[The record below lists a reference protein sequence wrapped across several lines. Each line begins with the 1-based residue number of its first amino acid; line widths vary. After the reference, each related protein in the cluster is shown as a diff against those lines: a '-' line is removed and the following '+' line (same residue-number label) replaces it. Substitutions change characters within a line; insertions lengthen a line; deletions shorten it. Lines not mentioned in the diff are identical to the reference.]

1 MIVLLQGIPDYVFSS
16 ALSEFYFSTDAASA
30 RFRLTKGS
38 EVILDENYVPDGNG
52 QIVVYDLQRLIE
64 PYLRTN
70 LKETFSYTITDAFGS
85 TQSGSFAA
93 QYCAA
98 DVPMPASQF
107 VQKYFLSTLMGQK
120 NTSMGRKEFVHLVT
134 DAAVDVVA
142 YATYWSES
150 DGLSSSEQ
158 TLASVSELGKVVTVD
173 VSPNLLESTDKM
185 LVSYVVMAD
194 ARRMSFKV
202 DNDCPDVAPSLV
214 FTNSFGCQE
223 TFYCT
228 GTQELDPQFTRSAS
242 LIGGK
247 YRNYLIE
254 ENRVFSANTGFMP
267 PEMAQWADE
276 LFRSREI
283 YLMVDNIPGKEVT
296 ITESDS
302 KRSNDYDAM
311 PYFTFKYR
319 YAQRNHNI
327 IHLPRAGRVFD
338 YTFDDTFE

>member
-1 MIVLLQGIPDYVFSS
+1 MIVILQGIPDYVFSS
-16 ALSEFYFSTDAASA
+16 ALSEFYFTTDAASA
-30 RFRLTKGS
+30 TFRLTMGS
-38 EVILDENYVPDGNG
+38 EVILEENYVPDGNG

-70 LKETFSYTITDAFGS
+70 LKETLSYSITDAFGN
-85 TQSGSFAA
+85 TQSGSFVA

-98 DVPMPASQF
+98 DVSMPASQF
-107 VQKYFLSTLMGQK
+107 VEKYFLSTLMGEK
-120 NTSMGRKEFVHLVT
+120 TTSMGRKEIVHLVT
-134 DAAVDVVA
+134 GTAVDVVA

-150 DGLSSSEQ
+150 DGVSSSE
-158 TLASVSELGKVVTVD
+158 TTVASVTELNKVVTVN
-173 VSPNLLESTDKM
+173 VSPELLESTDKM
-185 LVSYVVMAD
+185 LVSYVVMAGT
-194 ARRMSFKV
+194 RKMIFKV

-254 ENRVFSANTGFMP
+254 ENRVFSANTGVMP

-283 YLMVDNIPGKEVT
+283 YLMVDNIPEKEVT

-327 IHLPRAGRVFD
+327 IHFPRAGRVFD
-338 YTFDDTFE
+338 YTFDNTFE